1 MKAISASQKRALCIV
16 LAAATMLVAP
26 VPSALAQGQPSAEDM
41 ESARVLFNKGREA
54 RTAGD
59 MSAALEHFKAAH
71 ALGRTPITGIELAKT
86 HQALNQ
92 WVEARELCMSI
103 QRLPVAPDETQ
114 RSDQA
119 RADAVKC
126 AADSKA
132 QLGELKLVFRVYDA
146 GKVAKAA
153 MLVPATDPMF
163 AEVEVQIDGK
173 KTPTAA
179 LSAVRQLN
187 PGTHQVEAGFVGG
200 EKNTQSVTITKGNLT
215 ELELS
220 LMRPTPE
227 ERAKSGGNTGLGGG
241 LEAPKRMSVLVPIGL
256 TVASAG
262 LVTMLVG
269 GGMALSTQGDITREC
284 STERICPVAFPLAE
298 TKDRANTWATI
309 GSVGLGVMLV
319 GGVIALAGFLLP
331 TSNKSTE
338 GAQTARVKT
347 RPQFAFTGT
356 GVYGVFP

>member
-1 MKAISASQKRALCIV
+1 MKATFASQKRALCTV
-16 LAAATMLVAP
+16 FAAATMLLAQ
-26 VPSALAQGQPSAEDM
+26 VPSALAQSQPSAEDM

-59 MSAALEHFKAAH
+59 MTAALEHFKAAH

-132 QLGELKLVFRVYDA
+132 QLGELKLTFRVYNA
-146 GKVAKAA
+146 GKDEKAA

-179 LSAVRQLN
+179 FSAVRQLN
-187 PGTHQVEAGFVGG
+187 PGTHQVEASFVGG
-200 EKNTQSVTITKGNLT
+200 QKNTQSVTITKGNLT

-220 LMRPTPE
+220 LMRPPPE
-227 ERAKSGGNTGLGGG
+227 ERVKVGGNGGG
-241 LEAPKRMSVLVPIGL
+241 IEAPKKMSVLVPIGL
-256 TVASAG
+256 TVAGVG
-262 LVTMLVG
+262 LVTMLVSG
-269 GGMALSTQGDITREC
+269 GIALSTQGDISREC
-284 STERICPVAFPLAE
+284 PTKICPASFPLAE
-298 TKDRANTWATI
+298 NKDRANTWATI

-319 GGVIALAGFLLP
+319 GGVVALAGFLLP
-331 TSNKSTE
+331 TNNKSE
-338 GAQTARVKT
+338 DAKAARAKS
-347 RPQFAFTGT
+347 RSQFAFTGT